1 MKAAIYYKISAEDEH
16 PEKQRADLENYAKRM
31 GYEYE
36 VFEEKES
43 ARGGRPVKHDLLKR
57 LRAKEFD
64 GLVVWNLDRWA
75 KNLSELIPEI
85 KDLLNKQL
93 FFISLKDGI
102 DLSDK
107 NARQVFYVASA
118 FTEFERASVSER
130 VKLGLE
136 RAKRAGKKLGRPFGS
151 LDRHGRR
158 KPGYL
163 V

>member
-1 MKAAIYYKISAEDEH
+1 MKVAIYCKASAQDER
-16 PEKQRADLENYAKRM
+16 PERQRADLEEYAKRM

-43 ARGGRPVKHDLLKR
+43 GRGTRPIKQGLLKR
-57 LRAKEFD
+57 IRAKEFD
-64 GLVVWNLDRWA
+64 GLVVWRLDRWA

-93 FFISLKDGI
+93 FFISLKDSV
-102 DLSDK
+102 DLSGE
-107 NARQVFYVASA
+107 NARQAFHIVSA
-118 FTEFERASVSER
+118 LAEFERASVRER

-136 RAKRAGKKLGRPFGS
+136 RAKRAGKKLGRPFGTR
-151 LDRHGRR
+151 DRNSRQ
-158 KPGYL
+158 KPAYS

>member
-1 MKAAIYYKISAEDEH
+1 MKVAIYCRTSAQDEH
-16 PEKQRADLENYAKRM
+16 PGRQRPDLETHAKRM

-36 VFEEKES
+36 VFEEKETS
-43 ARGGRPVKHDLLKR
+43 RGTRPVKQALLKR

-64 GLVVWNLDRWA
+64 GLLVWKLDRWA

-85 KDLLNKQL
+85 TELLNKQI
-93 FFISLKDGI
+93 FFISLKDNI
-102 DLSDK
+102 DLVAE
-107 NARQVFYVASA
+107 NARQVFYVVSA
-118 FTEFERASVSER
+118 LTEFERASVRER

-151 LDRHGRR
+151 RDRNSRQKR
-158 KPGYL
+158 GYL

>member
-1 MKAAIYYKISAEDEH
+1 MKVAIYCKISAQDER
-16 PEKQRADLENYAKRM
+16 PERQRADLEAYAKRM

-43 ARGGRPVKHDLLKR
+43 SRGTRPVKQGLLKR

-64 GLVVWNLDRWA
+64 GLVIWKLDRWA

-85 KDLLNKQL
+85 KELLSKQI
-93 FFISLKDGI
+93 FFISLKDSI
-102 DLSDK
+102 DLSGE
-107 NARQVFYVASA
+107 NARQAFHIVSA
-118 FTEFERASVSER
+118 LAEFERASVRER

-151 LDRHGRR
+151 RDRNSRLKR
-158 KPGYL
+158 GYL
-163 V
+163 A

>member
-1 MKAAIYYKISAEDEH
+1 MKVAIYCKTSTQDER
-16 PEKQRADLENYAKRM
+16 PEKQRADLESYAKRM

-36 VFEEKES
+36 VFEEKDS
-43 ARGGRPVKHDLLKR
+43 PRGGRPIKHDLLKR

-85 KDLLNKQL
+85 KELLNRQL

-107 NARQVFYVASA
+107 NTRQVFYVVSA
-118 FTEFERASVSER
+118 FTEFERVSVSER

-151 LDRHGRR
+151 LDRHGRH
-158 KPGYL
+158 KLGYL
-163 V
+163 T

>member
-1 MKAAIYYKISAEDEH
+1 MKVAIYCRTSAQDEH
-16 PEKQRADLENYAKRM
+16 PERQRPVLETHAKRM

-36 VFEEKES
+36 VFEEKETS
-43 ARGGRPVKHDLLKR
+43 RGTRPVKQAILKR

-64 GLVVWNLDRWA
+64 GLLVWKLDRWA

-85 KDLLNKQL
+85 KELLNKQI
-93 FFISLKDGI
+93 FFISLKDNI
-102 DLSDK
+102 DLSGE
-107 NARQVFYVASA
+107 NARQVFYAVSA
-118 FTEFERASVSER
+118 LTEFERASVRER

-136 RAKRAGKKLGRPFGS
+136 RAKRVGKKLGRPFGS
-151 LDRHGRR
+151 RDRNSRR